1 MIQNSG
7 LISNETQK
15 PRRICGGV
23 LLCEISAQLFIC
35 FRRDRFMVPSCM
47 EARSSRLLPVP

>member
-7 LISNETQK
+7 LIANETQK

-23 LLCEISAQLFIC
+23 LLCELSTQLFIC